1 MMSLMMPR
9 RLYSFRKIFS
19 LEKFLINFTRFMSGF
34 YFLLLK
40 CTNNVEFKNHL
51 YFAFAFYVHVSLCY
65 SYSIC
70 PKNIEIASR

>member
-1 MMSLMMPR
+1 
-9 RLYSFRKIFS
+9 
-19 LEKFLINFTRFMSGF
+19 MSGF